1 MDSFFSKIITKE
13 KQINISGRRK
23 KLQLDVVYVHQTQWM
38 EIVPSAILEC
48 AGFQRSITFKS
59 SHVSAFRWTV
69 IY

>member
-23 KLQLDVVYVHQTQWM
+23 KLQLDVVYVHQTQRM
-38 EIVPSAILEC
+38 EIVS
-48 AGFQRSITFKS
+48 GFQRSITFKS
-59 SHVSAFRWTV
+59 SHVYAFRWMV